1 MTSIHQCCLQL
12 SHLPKTYIHT
22 GAPFRG
28 TRGDNGRGWY
38 KLYKEEGPDGFVKYR
53 PPTPFNWKQPP
64 SSSSPSSSSVPKRKK
79 VFMDISLDK
88 EPIGKIVIELANDIL
103 PLTSKNFLLLC
114 QGIGQ
119 EGGNVAS
126 TTLGYKGS
134 KIHRI
139 VKGAG
144 IVGGDLSTS
153 TSTSS
158 PSFSEKPRR
167 KERGEGNHSALG
179 ARFFHDEGFMIP
191 HSAPGLVSMV
201 SAGVHRNGSHF
212 YISTQA
218 CPHLDG
224 RSVVF
229 GRVVKGMEVVE
240 KVAGTY
246 SIRGRPVASVKV
258 EESGVLEE

>member
-1 MTSIHQCCLQL
+1 
-12 SHLPKTYIHT
+12 
-22 GAPFRG
+22 
-28 TRGDNGRGWY
+28 
-38 KLYKEEGPDGFVKYR
+38 
-53 PPTPFNWKQPP
+53 
-64 SSSSPSSSSVPKRKK
+64 
-79 VFMDISLDK
+79 
-88 EPIGKIVIELANDIL
+88 VIELANDLL
-103 PLTSKNFLLLC
+103 PLTSENFLLLC
-114 QGIGQ
+114 QGLGR
-119 EGGNVAS
+119 EGGRAAS

-153 TSTSS
+153 TSSS
-158 PSFSEKPRR
+158 LPSSSEKPRR

-179 ARFFHDEGFMIP
+179 ARFFHDEGFVIP

-212 YISTQA
+212 YISTEA

-229 GRVVKGMEVVE
+229 GRVVGGMEVVE

-246 SIRGRPVASVKV
+246 SIRGRPVASVRV
-258 EESGVLEE
+258 EEAGVLEE